1 MKSKLWKF
9 IAITL
14 WVIESPLAL
23 LSLIAMVVLWC
34 YGYVGKFNNWLKT
47 KYFGLGKPFEV
58 TVKDPLTQDLVKKI
72 YCKTEAEADTVY
84 NDYWKKGYNVTIY
97 NG

>member
-14 WVIESPLAL
+14 WVIESPLIL
-23 LSLIAMVVLWC
+23 LSIIATIVLWC
-34 YGYVGKFNNWLKT
+34 YDYVGKFNKWLKT
-47 KYFGLGKPFEV
+47 KYFGLDKPFEV
-58 TVKDPLTQDLVKKI
+58 IVKDPLTHEIVGEI
-72 YCKTEAEADTVY
+72 HCKTEAEANEIY
-84 NDYWKKGYNVTIY
+84 NEHWKRGYNVTIY